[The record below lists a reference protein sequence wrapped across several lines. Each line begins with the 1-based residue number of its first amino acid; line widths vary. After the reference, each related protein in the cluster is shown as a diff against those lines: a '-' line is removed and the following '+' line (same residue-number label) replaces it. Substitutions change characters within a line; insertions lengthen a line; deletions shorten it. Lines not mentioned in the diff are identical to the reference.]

1 MSSSIANSDQ
11 SLVESFEKTLWE
23 TKKKKKDANTSAA
36 SSYPFFGHIKF
47 LQLVKSLVTQL
58 AHHDV
63 FN

>member
-1 MSSSIANSDQ
+1 MEN
-11 SLVESFEKTLWE
+11 
-23 TKKKKKDANTSAA
+23 KKKRKKRDVKTSAA

-58 AHHDV
+58 APHDV